1 MTEATMNLTEQIT
14 QRLQVFEPILL
25 ELIDESAQHAGHA
38 GNGGGGH
45 FKLKL
50 TSSHFFE
57 KSPIIRH
64 RLIYQ
69 TLADLMPNQIH
80 ALSIQALTPDEIKSA

>member
-1 MTEATMNLTEQIT
+1 MMDLVTEIT
-14 QRLQVFEPILL
+14 QRLQVLEPTVL
-25 ELIDESAQHAGHA
+25 ELTDESHQHAGHA
-38 GNGGGGH
+38 GNLGGGH
-45 FKLKL
+45 FRLRI

-69 TLADLMPNQIH
+69 ALTDLIPTKIH
-80 ALSIQALTPDEIKSA
+80 ALSIQAHAPSEN

>member
-1 MTEATMNLTEQIT
+1 MDLVTEIT
-14 QRLQVFEPILL
+14 QRLQVLEPI
-25 ELIDESAQHAGHA
+25 ELKLTDESRLHAGHA
-38 GNGGGGH
+38 GNGGGAH
-45 FKLKL
+45 FSLRI

-69 TLADLMPNQIH
+69 TLADLIPTKIH
-80 ALSIQALTPDEIKSA
+80 ALSIQAFAPSEI

>member
-1 MTEATMNLTEQIT
+1 MQLISEIT
-14 QRLQVFEPILL
+14 QRLQVLEPIML
-25 ELIDESAQHAGHA
+25 ELIDESHRHAGHA
-38 GNGGGGH
+38 SNTGGGH
-45 FKLKL
+45 FRLNI

-69 TLADLMPNQIH
+69 ALADLIPTKIH
-80 ALSIQALTPDEIKSA
+80 ALSIQAHAPSEV

>member
-1 MTEATMNLTEQIT
+1 MNLAEEIT
-14 QRLQVFEPILL
+14 QRLQVFEPTNL
-25 ELIDESAQHAGHA
+25 ELLDESAQHVGHA

-45 FKLKL
+45 YLLKI

-69 TLADLMPNQIH
+69 TLADLIPTKIH
-80 ALSIQALTPDEIKSA
+80 ALSIQANAPSEIKQT

>member
-1 MTEATMNLTEQIT
+1 MNLISEIT
-14 QRLQVFEPILL
+14 QRLQALEPTAI
-25 ELIDESAQHAGHA
+25 ELIDESHLHAGHA
-38 GNGGGGH
+38 GNGGGRH
-45 FKLKL
+45 FKLNI

-69 TLADLMPNQIH
+69 SLADLIPTKIH
-80 ALSIQALTPDEIKSA
+80 ALSIQAYAPSEI